1 MGTEDQRPTSAAES
15 VRMKPETT
23 RNVLLGVTVAVIGV
37 LLVLVG
43 FLARLATEPEQ
54 AVLQQPGANDPGI
67 VSSAGDGVGPD
78 FMLLD
83 EIVDIL
89 GEDFV
94 EPDRIDEDFLHSG
107 AIRGIFEA
115 LDDPHSTYISPDDY
129 ALSRDDFEG
138 TFQGIG
144 ATVAQQDDTV
154 VIVRPLPDTP
164 AEAAGILAGDV
175 ILAVDGDSA
184 IGWSVQQAVIRI
196 RGPQGTSVELLV
208 RHSNGEEE
216 TITIVRDEI
225 LVSSVT
231 TVPPGGI
238 LQDRDGAT
246 VSDIGYMW
254 IRQFTRQTPQE
265 VQDALYEIDDG
276 SISALII
283 DVRSNPGGLLDT
295 TIQVAD
301 MFLDEGSSILFQVDR
316 EGNETTATSRPGQ
329 ASQLPI
335 VILQDQFSASGS
347 ELLAAALQEND
358 RAVIIGTTSFGKGT
372 VNHVRELSNGGA
384 VFVSIARWLTPDRN
398 QIEGL
403 GVVPDIEVELTL
415 EDIEERRDV
424 ALLRAI
430 DYLRNS

>member
-1 MGTEDQRPTSAAES
+1 
-15 VRMKPETT
+15 MKPETT

-54 AVLQQPGANDPGI
+54 TALQQPAANDPGI

-89 GEDFV
+89 AEDFV
-94 EPDRIDEDFLHSG
+94 EPDRIDEDYLHSG
-107 AIRGIFEA
+107 AIQGIFEA

-144 ATVAQQDDTV
+144 ATVAQQDETV

-231 TVPPGGI
+231 TVPPNGI
-238 LQDRDGAT
+238 LQDRDGET
-246 VSDIGYMW
+246 VSDIGYIW

-265 VQDALYEIDDG
+265 VQDALDEIDDG
-276 SISALII
+276 TISALII

-316 EGNETTATSRPGQ
+316 DGNELTSTSRPGQ
-329 ASQLPI
+329 ASELPI

-347 ELLAAALQEND
+347 ELLAVALQEND

-384 VFVSIARWLTPDRN
+384 VYVSIARWLTPDRN
-398 QIEGL
+398 QIEGR
-403 GVVPDIEVELTL
+403 GVVPDIEIELTL

>member
-1 MGTEDQRPTSAAES
+1 
-15 VRMKPETT
+15 MKPETT

-54 AVLQQPGANDPGI
+54 TALQQPAANDPGI

-89 GEDFV
+89 AEDFV
-94 EPDRIDEDFLHSG
+94 EPDRIDEDYLHSG
-107 AIRGIFEA
+107 AIQGIFEA

-144 ATVAQQDDTV
+144 ATVAQQDETV

-231 TVPPGGI
+231 TVPPNGI
-238 LQDRDGAT
+238 LQDRDGET
-246 VSDIGYMW
+246 VSDIGYIW

-265 VQDALYEIDDG
+265 VQDALDEIDDG
-276 SISALII
+276 TISALII

-316 EGNETTATSRPGQ
+316 DGNELTSTSRPGQ
-329 ASQLPI
+329 ASELPI

-384 VFVSIARWLTPDRN
+384 VYVSIARWLTPDRN
-398 QIEGL
+398 QIEGR
-403 GVVPDIEVELTL
+403 GVVPDIEIELTL